1 MSHHPIDNRARGT
14 VYRVTSTVLRL
25 CSVLVSALALSI
37 VIEWL
42 GMTFIWAEQGAEKSR
57 QMVATEIGYLNRYR
71 ELNPVMGRL
80 DEPVLDAVVMI
91 RTWLIDHGLGFLAH
105 HFAVIGEYIDA
116 TLNIIVVFCLRLAV
130 MVFSM
135 PVYVFFACVG
145 ATRGL
150 VNRELR
156 KWGGGRESSG
166 LFHLFMRLVPM
177 GFVGSWVV
185 YLTWPWSINP
195 NVVVLPFAMFFGGT
209 IMAMTYR
216 YKKYL

>member
-1 MSHHPIDNRARGT
+1 MSAHPANTPARGLIHS
-14 VYRVTSTVLRL
+14 VISLVVRLVGVLITA
-25 CSVLVSALALSI
+25 LVLSI

-42 GMTFIWAEQGAEKSR
+42 GMTFVWSAQGVEKSR
-57 QMVATEIGYLNRYR
+57 QMVATELAYLNRHR
-71 ELNPVMGRL
+71 ELNPIIGRM
-80 DEPVLDAVVMI
+80 DESVLSGVWMI
-91 RTWLIDHGLGFLAH
+91 RVFLIDCGLGFLAH
-105 HFAVIGEYIDA
+105 HFAVIGAYIDA
-116 TLNIIVVFCLRLAV
+116 TLNIIVVFMLRLAV
-130 MVFSM
+130 MLFSM

-166 LFHLFMRLVPM
+166 LFHLFMRLIPM

-216 YKKYL
+216 YKKYM

>member
-1 MSHHPIDNRARGT
+1 MSTHPASTPAHGL
-14 VYRVTSTVLRL
+14 VYSVASTVVRL
-25 CSVLVSALALSI
+25 VGVLITALVLSI

-42 GMTFIWAEQGAEKSR
+42 GMTFFWPEQGAEKSR
-57 QMVATEIGYLNRYR
+57 QMVATELVYLDRHR
-71 ELNPVMGRL
+71 ELNPMIGRM
-80 DEPVLDAVVMI
+80 DEWVLDGVSVI
-91 RTWLIDHGLGFLAH
+91 RVFLIDLGLGFLAS
-105 HFAVIGEYIDA
+105 HFAVMGAYIDA
-116 TLNIIVVFCLRLAV
+116 TLNIIMVFLLRLAV
-130 MVFSM
+130 MLFSM

-216 YKKYL
+216 YKKYM

>member
-1 MSHHPIDNRARGT
+1 MSAHPANAPARGI
-14 VYRVTSTVLRL
+14 VGSVASTFVRL
-25 CSVLVSALALSI
+25 ISVLVSALVLSI
-37 VIEWL
+37 VIEWI
-42 GMTFIWAEQGAEKSR
+42 GMTFFWAEKGAEKSR
-57 QMVATEIGYLNRYR
+57 QMVATELDYLSGHREFNPLIGQMDQAVLN
-71 ELNPVMGRL
+71 G
-80 DEPVLDAVVMI
+80 VLII
-91 RTWLIDHGLGFLAH
+91 RVFLVDHGLGFLAKQ
-105 HFAVIGEYIDA
+105 FSVVGEYIDA
-116 TLNIIVVFCLRLAV
+116 TLNIIVVFMLRLAV

-216 YKKYL
+216 YKKYM